1 MISVGQ
7 SVVQL
12 DGNRHHQPVS
22 FGNKF
27 SGGDSRY
34 RLSPGNAGG
43 MFQPCKVYP
52 RNRGIIYHIRSLF
65 AFPYTQT
72 SPGLDPADI
81 FQRTF
86 HELFPVF
93 GLPEIPESE
102 TTVFP
107 PYRGTGVYPVV
118 QDNIPVFNPVSEFFY
133 PVGGLQYPVQGIQ
146 KKRCIV
152 ISFFISS
159 DSSFY

>member
-1 MISVGQ
+1 MSLYFFVEVMFSSV
-7 SVVQL
+7 S
-12 DGNRHHQPVS
+12 S
-22 FGNKF
+22 T
-27 SGGDSRY
+27 
-34 RLSPGNAGG
+34 PGNGVAG
-43 MFQPCKVYP
+43 FSS
-52 RNRGIIYHIRSLF
+52 R
-65 AFPYTQT
+65 
-72 SPGLDPADI
+72 
-81 FQRTF
+81 
-86 HELFPVF
+86 LFPVF
-93 GLPEIPESE
+93 GVPEIPESE